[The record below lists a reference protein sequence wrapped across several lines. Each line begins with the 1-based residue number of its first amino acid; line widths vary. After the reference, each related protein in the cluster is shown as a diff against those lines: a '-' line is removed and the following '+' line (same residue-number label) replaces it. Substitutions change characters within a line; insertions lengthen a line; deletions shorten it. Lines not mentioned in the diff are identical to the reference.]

1 MNRFRKNEVSKDI
14 RRRILATQLWVGASE
29 DPNKKKEK
37 EKQKNRRIEKK
48 EKNKKKNQKHARF
61 SACNGAAGDFRGGAR
76 VGWAQS
82 LDEIKI

>member
-29 DPNKKKEK
+29 DPNIKKKK
-37 EKQKNRRIEKK
+37 KNRKTGEK
-48 EKNKKKNQKHARF
+48 KNKKKMRKKKQKHARF
-61 SACNGAAGDFRGGAR
+61 SACNEAAGDFRGGAR